1 MMGTSMADILHMN
14 GDPEHDAH
22 HVRRAADAIRR
33 GGIVA
38 IPTET
43 VYGLAANAMDTGA
56 IEKIYSAKGRPSTN
70 PLIIHVTSIDAAKA
84 LSSAWP
90 VVAQSLAEA
99 FWPGPLTLIVPKRP
113 SVPDSATA
121 GFPSVAIRIPSH
133 PVMRAVIEAAGTPLA
148 APSANRSQALSPT
161 RAGHVLKSLGDRIE
175 LILDAGT
182 TEHGL
187 ESTVVDCTVVPP
199 RVLRPGPI
207 TIEQL
212 EQVVGRV
219 KAEETSVDD
228 AVARPSPGMSHK
240 HYSPQATLRIVP
252 ANRLADAI
260 AKAEA
265 PVAAL
270 VIGGAVLNSS
280 ATMVQMPAEP
290 VTYGAILYNEL
301 HRMDDAG
308 MATIIVEDPPHAPG
322 WEAVMDRL
330 RRASA

>member
-1 MMGTSMADILHMN
+1 MADILHMN

-22 HVRRAADAIRR
+22 HVARAAKVITD

-43 VYGLAANAMDTGA
+43 VYGLAADALNPSA
-56 IEKIYSAKGRPSTN
+56 IQKIYDAKGRPSTN
-70 PLIIHVTSIDAAKA
+70 PLIIHVTSIEQAKA

-90 VVAQSLAEA
+90 VVAQNLAEA
-99 FWPGPLTLIVPKRP
+99 FWPGPLTLIVPK
-113 SVPDSATA
+113 SSIVPDIATA

-133 PVMRAVIEAAGTPLA
+133 PVMRAVIDAAGTPLA

-161 RAGHVLKSLGDRIE
+161 RAGHVLKSLGDRID

-187 ESTVVDCTVVPP
+187 ESTVVDCTVIPP

-207 TIEQL
+207 TIMAL

-219 KAEETSVDD
+219 KADD
-228 AVARPSPGMSHK
+228 MNVPDDTPRASPGMSQK
-240 HYSPQATLRIVP
+240 HYSPQATLKVVP
-252 ANRLADAI
+252 GPALAKAIADA
-260 AKAEA
+260 EE
-265 PVAAL
+265 PVAAFML
-270 VIGGAVLNSS
+270 GSAVLNSK
-280 ATMVQMPAEP
+280 ATMVQMPASP
-290 VTYGAILYNEL
+290 VVYGAILYGEL

-308 MATIIVEDPPHAPG
+308 MKTIIVEEPPHQPG
-322 WEAVMDRL
+322 WEAVRDRL